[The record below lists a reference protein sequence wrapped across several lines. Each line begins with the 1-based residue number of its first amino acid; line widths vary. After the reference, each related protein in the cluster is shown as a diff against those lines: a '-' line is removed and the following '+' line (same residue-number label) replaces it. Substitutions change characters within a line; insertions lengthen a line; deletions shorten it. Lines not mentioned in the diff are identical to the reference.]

1 MQTSSHFSSFLSFS
15 SQFFRQTNLMQT
27 EFLQV
32 SPLTREVLSLVRK
45 DQDMTSKEYQGHVRS
60 LLESNGFQVKPEWH
74 VADRGDGRS
83 GRINL
88 MAFKYGMSI
97 AIEID
102 TYTAKKK
109 SLFKLS
115 QSGANEQLV
124 LIQK

>member
-1 MQTSSHFSSFLSFS
+1 
-15 SQFFRQTNLMQT
+15 
-27 EFLQV
+27 
-32 SPLTREVLSLVRK
+32 
-45 DQDMTSKEYQGHVRS
+45 MTSKEYQGHVRS